1 MTEDDALAEAY
12 ERGLDA
18 ERRGDRETAAAAY
31 AEALRLDPED
41 RGGVAVR
48 LAAMG
53 LAEPPDGAPPAYVA
67 LLFDQHAER
76 FDHMLVEQLGYHTP
90 MQLRETLDRLGL
102 GPWPR
107 LLDLG
112 CGTGLLGE
120 SLRDRVGHA
129 AGVDLSEG
137 MLEMAEEKEAYD
149 ALFRGDALA
158 FLAGTEERWD
168 LIAATD
174 VAPYLG
180 DPGPLLAAVAARLTP
195 GGLFA
200 FSTETL
206 PEAAFGGRGWTVGP
220 KHRFAHH
227 PGRLRAALAE
237 AGLETLH
244 EAAAVIRHDEGE
256 PVRGELIVARLRAGG

>member
-1 MTEDDALAEAY
+1 MTDEDALAEAY

-18 ERRGDRETAAAAY
+18 ERRGDRAGAAAAY

-41 RGGVAVR
+41 CGGVAVR

-90 MQLRETLDRLGL
+90 MRLRETLDRLGL
-102 GPWPR
+102 GPWAR

-129 AGVDLSEG
+129 VGVDLSEG

-158 FLAGTEERWD
+158 FLNGTDERWD

-174 VAPYLG
+174 VLPYLG
-180 DPGPLLAAVAARLTP
+180 EPAPLLAAVAARLSP

-206 PEAAFGGRGWTVGP
+206 PEPAFDGRAWTVGP
-220 KHRFAHH
+220 KRRFAHH
-227 PGRLRAALAE
+227 PGRLRAALAA

-244 EAAAVIRHDEGE
+244 AEDVVIRYDEGE
-256 PVRGELIVARLRAGG
+256 AVTGELVVARKG